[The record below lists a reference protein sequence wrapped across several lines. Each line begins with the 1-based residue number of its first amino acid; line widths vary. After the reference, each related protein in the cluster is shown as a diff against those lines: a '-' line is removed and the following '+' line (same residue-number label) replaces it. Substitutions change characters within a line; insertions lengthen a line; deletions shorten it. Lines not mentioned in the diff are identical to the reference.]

1 MLNLKKDIDENNLKG
16 CYLLFGNEDYL
27 IKTYEERLKNA
38 VVRDKDDMMNV
49 EVFDDRRLSAAKV
62 IDSAE
67 TLPFLAEK
75 RFVLVK
81 DSGFFKAGKKDET
94 EAIAKYIG
102 NIPPTTVIVF
112 SESEIDKR
120 NAAYKAVAK
129 FGYAAEMKG
138 LDEKSLI
145 KWIAREFKLKKIAI
159 DAKACAYLIR
169 TTGADMTSIVS
180 EINKLSSYAQDKGKV
195 EIEDINE
202 VCVFN
207 PELKIFEM
215 VGAMGNKNTEKAIEI
230 YRNMILYNEKPM
242 AVLAMITRQFR
253 LMYECSCL
261 VAEGENLPS
270 IAARLG
276 IRDFM
281 ARDFLRQSANFS
293 KERLKAALE
302 ACLEADVNI
311 KTGKIKDALAVE
323 LLLIEYSL

>member
-16 CYLLFGNEDYL
+16 CYLLFGSEDYL

-38 VVRDKDDMMNV
+38 VVSDKDDMMNI
-49 EVFDDRRLSAAKV
+49 EVFDDRKLSAAKV

-81 DSGFFKAGKKDET
+81 DSGFFKAGRKDET
-94 EAIAKYIG
+94 EIIAKYIG

-129 FGYAAEMKG
+129 FGYAAEMKA

-159 DAKACAYLIR
+159 DAKTGAYLIR
-169 TTGADMTSIVS
+169 ATGADMTSIVS

-242 AVLAMITRQFR
+242 GILAMITRQFR
-253 LMYECSCL
+253 MMYECSCL
-261 VAEGENLPS
+261 MEEGGNLPS
-270 IAARLG
+270 VAAKLG

-293 KERLKAALE
+293 KEKLKNAVE

-311 KTGKIKDALAVE
+311 KTGKIKDVLAVE
-323 LLLIEYSL
+323 LLLIEYSM